1 MSRDSTHP
9 SLFVRPFGYVAPT
22 AVVRRLG
29 DRHLF
34 LGNALA
40 AHPEVCDRAFDSV
53 LSLTRDPRP
62 LTTHHR
68 PLTDDDTNDW
78 RTFADAVDTA
88 RRLYRRDG
96 SVLIHCEAGVSR
108 SSAVTAAALAV
119 EDGHR
124 FVDAL
129 HLLQDAR
136 PHAVP
141 RPALHEQGVVYV
153 AARS

>member
-1 MSRDSTHP
+1 MTYDSTP
-9 SLFVRPFGYVAPT
+9 TSLFVRPYGYVADR
-22 AVVRRLG
+22 AVARRLG
-29 DRHLF
+29 DRNLF

-40 AHPEVCDRAFDSV
+40 ATPETCDRMFDSV
-53 LSLTRDPRP
+53 LSLTREPRA

-78 RTFADAVDTA
+78 RTLADAVDTA

-96 SVLIHCEAGVSR
+96 SVLIHCKAGVSR

-119 EDGHR
+119 EKGR
-124 FVDAL
+124 QFVDAL

-141 RPALHEQGVVYV
+141 RPALHEQGIVYV